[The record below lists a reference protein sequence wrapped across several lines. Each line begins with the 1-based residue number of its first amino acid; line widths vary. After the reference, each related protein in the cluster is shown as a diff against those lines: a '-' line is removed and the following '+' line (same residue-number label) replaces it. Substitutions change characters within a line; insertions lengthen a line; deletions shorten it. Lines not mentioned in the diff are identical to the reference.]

1 MSENIETPPVE
12 TPPIE
17 NPPVETPPVE
27 TPPVETPPGDT
38 PEWFPKKYVKDGKPD
53 HVALAKG
60 YKELETKLGKGLP
73 ADVPATP
80 EGYQLKPEKL
90 PDGITWSDENA
101 GKFATV
107 FHANGI
113 SPTAAKGI
121 VDTFMELEAQN
132 LAQATK
138 AYDDQLKADKVKLE
152 EEWGGADGYQKQA
165 GAISDLVVG
174 ALGEDPGDAVLFS
187 NPRIMRFLGKV
198 VDQLG
203 EDAQAALKGGAAPG
217 ASFTDGASLAKKIM
231 TDASHPDHAAYMAGD
246 TNIIRKVQRL
256 LDGEN

>member
-1 MSENIETPPVE
+1 M
-12 TPPIE
+12 
-17 NPPVETPPVE
+17 
-27 TPPVETPPGDT
+27 
-38 PEWFPKKYVKDGKPD
+38 
-53 HVALAKG
+53 
-60 YKELETKLGKGLP
+60 
-73 ADVPATP
+73 
-80 EGYQLKPEKL
+80 
-90 PDGITWSDENA
+90 
-101 GKFATV
+101 